1 MRSGQKIRTIWFLL
15 AMMPAVLVLGLLSW
29 ILVIVTAP
37 VTIVGMLAHKIADWR
52 SRPMR
57 IKV

>member
-15 AMMPAVLVLGLLSW
+15 AMMPAVLALGLLAW

-37 VTIVGMLAHKIADWR
+37 ITIVGMLAHRIADRR
-52 SRPMR
+52 SRLRR
-57 IKV
+57 IQV